1 MRGAGED
8 VVVVRDVV
16 KDFRVGLGV
25 RKKRVLDGIGF
36 SVRRGEIFGF
46 VGPNGAGKTTTLKVL
61 LGLIHA
67 TAGQASI
74 LGHEVHETEFRR
86 KVGFLPENPYF
97 YDYLTGREILHFYA
111 RLSGVPVEGRARRVD
126 ELLARVSLSHAA
138 DARLRTYSKGML
150 QRIGIAQALVHD
162 PEVVFLDEPMSG
174 LDPIGRKEIRD
185 LILQL
190 HGDGKTI
197 FMNTHILTD
206 VEMLCD
212 RVAII
217 VKGRIRYE
225 GRTEDFLGT
234 EDRRCDV
241 TLAALPPELAEAFES
256 RFGAAAG
263 GRGEN
268 VEFRVAE
275 KHASEMIRAALD
287 AGAELRAF
295 APHRVSLETVFLSAV
310 EQEAREERL
319 AASKREG
326 A

>member
-1 MRGAGED
+1 
-8 VVVVRDVV
+8 
-16 KDFRVGLGV
+16 
-25 RKKRVLDGIGF
+25 
-36 SVRRGEIFGF
+36 
-46 VGPNGAGKTTTLKVL
+46 
-61 LGLIHA
+61 
-67 TAGQASI
+67 
-74 LGHEVHETEFRR
+74 
-86 KVGFLPENPYF
+86 
-97 YDYLTGREILHFYA
+97 
-111 RLSGVPVEGRARRVD
+111 
-126 ELLARVSLSHAA
+126 
-138 DARLRTYSKGML
+138 
-150 QRIGIAQALVHD
+150 
-162 PEVVFLDEPMSG
+162 MSG

-225 GRTEDFLGT
+225 GRIEDFLGG

-256 RFGAAAG
+256 RFGAVSG

-310 EQEAREERL
+310 EQDAREERT